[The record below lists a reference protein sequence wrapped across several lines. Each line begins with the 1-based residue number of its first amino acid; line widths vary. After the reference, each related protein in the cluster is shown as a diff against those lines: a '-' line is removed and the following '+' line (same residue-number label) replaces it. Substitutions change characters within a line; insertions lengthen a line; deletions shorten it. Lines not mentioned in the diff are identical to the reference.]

1 MDNLSTTVV
10 GLFFMK
16 SGVAGRLSEG
26 GHDDI
31 HQLHSDQYLEVRIE
45 PAPVKGNNLAPVD
58 GHYTETHNYR
68 SACARTGLAA
78 SRRSALVVQKI
89 YPGGSGIASSI
100 ARQLAPSPMVVFP
113 IGGEDALDAAI

>member
-1 MDNLSTTVV
+1 MDNLLTTVV

-45 PAPVKGNNLAPVD
+45 PAPVKGNLAPVD
-58 GHYTETHNYR
+58 GHYAETHNYR
-68 SACARTGLAA
+68 SACARPGLAA
-78 SRRSALVVQKI
+78 SRRSPLVVQKI
-89 YPGGSGIASSI
+89 YRGGSGLASSI
-100 ARQLAPSPMVVFP
+100 AR
-113 IGGEDALDAAI
+113 

>member
-1 MDNLSTTVV
+1 MDTLSTTVV

-16 SGVAGRLSEG
+16 SGVVGRLSEG

-78 SRRSALVVQKI
+78 SRRSPLVVQKI
-89 YPGGSGIASSI
+89 YRGGSGLASSI
-100 ARQLAPSPMVVFP
+100 AR
-113 IGGEDALDAAI
+113 